1 MKTFEF
7 KEVIEFLENNPHRVF
22 NYGEPEI
29 TQECDSCLIASFF
42 NSKGFENGVVSYEGD
57 KLFPSWEARDKGEGC
72 IAKINGGP
80 DKIEEFHIYEDMGQR
95 ILNKIKADDRYKNI

>member
-1 MKTFEF
+1 MKIFEF
-7 KEVIEFLENNPHRVF
+7 KEVIEFLENNPHMVF
-22 NYGEPEI
+22 DYGQPKI

-42 NSKGFENGVVSYEGD
+42 NSKGFESGVVSHEGD
-57 KLFPSWEARDKGEGC
+57 RLFPSYEAIRLDKGC

-80 DKIEEFHIYEDMGQR
+80 DDIEEFHLCEDTGHK